1 MANVSEEL
9 ARLAQ
14 LRDQG
19 VLSEEEF
26 QDQKRAVLSSGSAP
40 AGSPI
45 PTAPKKAG
53 LAKGCGIL
61 VLIGLGL
68 IIIAA
73 IFGDG
78 GTGGS
83 SSSPATSA
91 VSAEPPL
98 EVTAT
103 ELFNAYKANEAAAQ
117 QQYGNRSLLV
127 TGTVDG
133 VDLDFSD
140 RPVVKLATSNQFM
153 SAQAN
158 LTDASVPRA
167 SELSKGQSI
176 RLLCGSVGEVV
187 GMPMLKDC
195 NIQ

>member
-1 MANVSEEL
+1 MANISEEL

-26 QDQKRAVLSSGSAP
+26 QDQKRAVLSSGAAP
-40 AGSPI
+40 AGSPVSA
-45 PTAPKKAG
+45 APKKAG
-53 LAKGCGIL
+53 LAKGCGIAVL
-61 VLIGLGL
+61 VGLGL

-83 SSSPATSA
+83 GSSPATPAAST
-91 VSAEPPL
+91 EPPL

-103 ELFNAYKANEAAAQ
+103 ELFNAYQANEAAAQ
-117 QQYGNRSLLV
+117 QQYGDKPLLV

-158 LTDASVPRA
+158 LTNASVPRA
-167 SELSKGQSI
+167 SELSKGQSV
-176 RLLCGSVGEVV
+176 RLLCGSVGEVI
-187 GMPMLKDC
+187 GMPTLRDC
-195 NIQ
+195 DIQ